1 MSCLVCTAPAEAALC
16 NECAGELD
24 NPIPF
29 VAEQILSA
37 SARPAGAALIDVW
50 GRIHP
55 LERTTSIGRTPA
67 ARGISLFH
75 ASVSRRHAEIRCDD
89 DRWIVRDLGSSN
101 GTRVND
107 EDAPERVLAAG
118 DRISF
123 GAVGFYFVLHDGR
136 RTEVSHL
143 GSRTLRAED
152 APRAERPATPQDSTH
167 AGLPQLGWKL
177 VEAPAG
183 GGGFLEAVGERLW
196 LTDTQLAMLRM
207 LGQRMLEQADQPSL
221 LRGYVPS
228 GQLIAELPWDSTAP
242 DENHLKQLVR
252 RIRRALDGIRLG
264 GIIESR
270 RGFGYR
276 LRIIP
281 LEPNEPEPEPDR
293 RVGT

>member
-1 MSCLVCTAPAEAALC
+1 MTCLVCGSAAEATLC
-16 NECAGELD
+16 TECAGELD

-29 VAEQILSA
+29 VAEQVLSA
-37 SARPAGAALIDVW
+37 AARPAGAALIDVW

-55 LERTTSIGRTPA
+55 LERTTAIGRTPT
-67 ARGISLFH
+67 ARGISLLH
-75 ASVSRRHAEIRCDD
+75 ASVSRRHAEITSDD
-89 DRWIVRDLGSSN
+89 ERWIVRDQGSSN

-118 DRISF
+118 DRVSF
-123 GAVGFYFVLHDGR
+123 GAVGFYFVLHDGQ
-136 RTEVSHL
+136 RTEVPHL
-143 GSRTLRAED
+143 GSRTLRAEE
-152 APRAERPATPQDSTH
+152 APRAERQATPADATH
-167 AGLPQLGWKL
+167 AGLPHLGWRL
-177 VEAPAG
+177 VEAPSG

-207 LGQRMLEQADQPSL
+207 LAVRMLEQADQPSL

-228 GQLIAELPWDSTAP
+228 GQLIADLPWDSTAP

-252 RIRRALDGIRLG
+252 RIRRALDSIRLG

-281 LEPNEPEPEPDR
+281 FEPPEPPE
-293 RVGT
+293 RVTT

>member
-1 MSCLVCTAPAEAALC
+1 MTCLVCRSSAPASLC
-16 NECAGELD
+16 AECAGELD

-37 SARPAGAALIDVW
+37 AAQPAGAALIDVW
-50 GRIHP
+50 GGIHP
-55 LERTTSIGRTPA
+55 LERATAIGRTPA

-75 ASVSRRHAEIRCDD
+75 ASVSRRHAEISVDGET
-89 DRWIVRDLGSSN
+89 WTVRDLGSSN

-107 EDAPERVLAAG
+107 EDASRRELAAG
-118 DRISF
+118 DRVSF

-136 RTEVSHL
+136 RTDAPHL
-143 GSRTLRAED
+143 GSRTLRSED
-152 APRAERPATPQDSTH
+152 APRAEKPATPSDATH
-167 AGLPQLGWKL
+167 AGLPHLGFKL

-207 LGQRMLEQADQPSL
+207 LCDRMIAQAEQPSL

-252 RIRRALDGIRLG
+252 RIRKALDGIRLG

-281 LEPNEPEPEPDR
+281 IDPEPR
-293 RVGT
+293 A

>member
-1 MSCLVCTAPAEAALC
+1 MTVCVVCGSSATGSLC
-16 NECAGELD
+16 DECAGGLD

-29 VAEQILSA
+29 VAEQVLSA
-37 SARPAGAALIDVW
+37 AARPAGAALVDVW

-55 LERTTSIGRTPA
+55 VERSTPIGRTPS
-67 ARGISLFH
+67 ARGISLLH
-75 ASVSRRHAEIRCDD
+75 ASVSRRHAELRLDGE
-89 DRWIVRDLGSSN
+89 RWTIHDLGRSN

-107 EDAPERVLAAG
+107 EDTSERELVPG
-118 DRISF
+118 DRVSF
-123 GAVGFYFVLHDGR
+123 GAVGFFFVLHDGR
-136 RTEVSHL
+136 RVDVPHL
-143 GSRTLRAED
+143 GSRTLREED
-152 APRAERPATPQDSTH
+152 APRAEKAATPTDATH
-167 AGLPQLGWKL
+167 AGLPQLGFKL

-196 LTDTQLAMLRM
+196 LTDAQLAMLR
-207 LGQRMLEQADQPSL
+207 LLSDRMAAQADQPSL

-276 LRIIP
+276 LRVIP
-281 LEPNEPEPEPDR
+281 IDSDR
-293 RVGT
+293 R

>member
-1 MSCLVCTAPAEAALC
+1 MTCLVCRSSAASNLC
-16 NECAGELD
+16 TECAAELD

-37 SARPAGAALIDVW
+37 AARPAGAALVDVW
-50 GRIHP
+50 GGIHP
-55 LERTTSIGRTPA
+55 LEPTTTIGRTPT

-75 ASVSRRHAEIRCDD
+75 ASVSRRHAEITVDGE
-89 DRWIVRDLGSSN
+89 RWTVRDLDSSN

-107 EDAPERVLAAG
+107 EDASQRDLASG

-123 GAVGFYFVLHDGR
+123 GAVGFYFVLHDGHA
-136 RTEVSHL
+136 SDAPHL
-143 GSRTLRAED
+143 GSRTLRSED
-152 APRAERPATPQDSTH
+152 APRAEKPATPTDTTH
-167 AGLPQLGWKL
+167 AGLPHLGFKL

-207 LGQRMLEQADQPSL
+207 LSDRMLEQADQPSL

-228 GQLIAELPWDSTAP
+228 GQLIAELPWDSSAP

-264 GIIESR
+264 GVIESR

-276 LRIIP
+276 LRVIP
-281 LEPNEPEPEPDR
+281 IDLA
-293 RVGT
+293 

>member
-1 MSCLVCTAPAEAALC
+1 MTCLVCGQSAEGSLC

-29 VAEQILSA
+29 VAEQVLSA
-37 SARPAGAALIDVW
+37 AARPAGAALIDVW

-55 LERTTSIGRTPA
+55 LERTTAIGRTPT

-75 ASVSRRHAEIRCDD
+75 ASVSRRHAEIRVDE
-89 DRWIVRDLGSSN
+89 DRWSVHDLGSSN

-107 EDAPERVLAAG
+107 EDAPERTLTAG
-118 DRISF
+118 DRVSF

-136 RTEVSHL
+136 RTDVPHL
-143 GSRTLRAED
+143 GSRTLRRED
-152 APRAERPATPQDSTH
+152 APRAERPATPSDTTH
-167 AGLPQLGWKL
+167 AGLPHLGFRL

-183 GGGFLEAVGERLW
+183 GGGFLEAVNERLW

-207 LGQRMLEQADQPSL
+207 LSERMLAQADQPSL

-228 GQLIAELPWDSTAP
+228 GQLIADLPWDSTAP

-252 RIRRALDGIRLG
+252 RIRKALDSIRLG

-281 LEPNEPEPEPDR
+281 IDDR
-293 RVGT
+293 GE